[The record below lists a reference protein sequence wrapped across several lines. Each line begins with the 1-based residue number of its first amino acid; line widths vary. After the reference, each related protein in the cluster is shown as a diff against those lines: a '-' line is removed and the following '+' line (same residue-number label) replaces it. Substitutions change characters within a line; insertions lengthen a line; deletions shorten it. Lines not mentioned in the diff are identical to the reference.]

1 MFVNIE
7 KNPNIITVENLDK
20 LPEKI
25 KSEII
30 NPSQSKLIINFPTDS
45 IKHVNM
51 FIKNNKSTNN
61 DIYLQKN
68 YQIQINME
76 RTYIDLLVYL
86 IDCISLAH
94 SIILSNIIHDKT
106 LFGDINLWNISVCSN
121 IMFNYPFTLDQI
133 IYIPIKYIKDCA
145 SKPGYETG
153 SSSDSGSGSSS
164 DSGLGSGSGSGSGSD
179 SGSDSGS
186 GSGSKDLIKTLIH
199 EKLHIGQRTN
209 QTMWEN
215 YIKTH
220 DKNWIKIIPTDPAY
234 RLIEKSLLEKTSNYE
249 FISNPDTMYENFKY
263 IYKFKNNIY
272 YGNFVYLINTQSI
285 EKKYFLIDFEK
296 NKLVITDI
304 VLEQEHPYEQFAY
317 KIANDLIN

>member
-1 MFVNIE
+1 M
-7 KNPNIITVENLDK
+7 LY
-20 LPEKI
+20 
-25 KSEII
+25 
-30 NPSQSKLIINFPTDS
+30 SKLTEI
-45 IKHVNM
+45 
-51 FIKNNKSTNN
+51 
-61 DIYLQKN
+61 
-68 YQIQINME
+68 
-76 RTYIDLLVYL
+76 
-86 IDCISLAH
+86 
-94 SIILSNIIHDKT
+94 
-106 LFGDINLWNISVCSN
+106 
-121 IMFNYPFTLDQI
+121 
-133 IYIPIKYIKDCA
+133 
-145 SKPGYETG
+145 
-153 SSSDSGSGSSS
+153 
-164 DSGLGSGSGSGSGSD
+164 
-179 SGSDSGS
+179 
-186 GSGSKDLIKTLIH
+186 SKDLIKTLIH

-220 DKNWIKIIPTDPAY
+220 DKNWIKIIPSDPAY